1 MTDSTNN
8 SNTPRELDS
17 SFCNSACESESTF
30 KGTRNSTATSE
41 SNDKSIITLSDANAG
56 AEVKTKRSKHINL
69 SRMRKTF
76 SVKPLALGV
85 ASVMLSACG
94 AEREEA
100 KIYTSIDDCKQDYPD
115 AVEKC
120 EAAYKTAAEE
130 ALRTSPRFNSEYD
143 CEYEFGPNQCRNVNT
158 GGGSFFIPFMA
169 GYMVS
174 SLLSPNRYY
183 SQPLYTSS
191 SYNSPFRSRWI
202 TADGHVFDGDIRKR
216 NYRVSKDQLKPKP
229 TVNRTMK
236 RGGFG
241 SSVRAKSSWGS
252 SSRKG
257 GWGG

>member
-1 MTDSTNN
+1 MTDKR
-8 SNTPRELDS
+8 NTQLDVVDS
-17 SFCNSACESESTF
+17 VQGE
-30 KGTRNSTATSE
+30 KP
-41 SNDKSIITLSDANAG
+41 TL
-56 AEVKTKRSKHINL
+56 KRTKHIDL
-69 SRMRKTF
+69 GRMRKGF

-85 ASVMLSACG
+85 ASVILSGCG
-94 AEREEA
+94 GEKEDAT
-100 KIYTSIDDCKQDYPD
+100 IYTSLEDCKQDFPD
-115 AVEKC
+115 AVERC
-120 EAAYKTAAEE
+120 EAAYQTAVDE
-130 ALRTSPRFNSEYD
+130 AMRTSPRFSSEYD
-143 CEYEFGPNQCRNVNT
+143 CEHEFGPNQCQYVNNSS
-158 GGGSFFIPFMA
+158 GSFFMPFMA

-183 SQPLYTSS
+183 SQPLYTSY

-202 TADGHVFDGDIRKR
+202 TADGYVFDGDIRKR
-216 NYRVSKDQLKPKP
+216 KYRVNKDVYKPKP

>member
-1 MTDSTNN
+1 MTDKR
-8 SNTPRELDS
+8 NTQLDVVDS
-17 SFCNSACESESTF
+17 VQGEKPA
-30 KGTRNSTATSE
+30 
-41 SNDKSIITLSDANAG
+41 L
-56 AEVKTKRSKHINL
+56 KRTKHIDL
-69 SRMRKTF
+69 GRMRKGF

-85 ASVMLSACG
+85 ASVILSGCG
-94 AEREEA
+94 GEKEDAT
-100 KIYTSIDDCKQDYPD
+100 IYTSLEDCKH
-115 AVEKC
+115 
-120 EAAYKTAAEE
+120 
-130 ALRTSPRFNSEYD
+130 
-143 CEYEFGPNQCRNVNT
+143 EFGPNQCQYVNNSS
-158 GGGSFFIPFMA
+158 GSFFMPFMA

-183 SQPLYTSS
+183 SQPLYTSY

-202 TADGHVFDGDIRKR
+202 TADGYVFDGDIRKR
-216 NYRVSKDQLKPKP
+216 KYRVNKDVYKPKP

>member
-1 MTDSTNN
+1 MTDSTDNTN
-8 SNTPRELDS
+8 KQGPLGSTSFESN
-17 SFCNSACESESTF
+17 CESSYKTSCKNTSTSD
-30 KGTRNSTATSE
+30 GSCMSTQVSSE
-41 SNDKSIITLSDANAG
+41 TNAEP
-56 AEVKTKRSKHINL
+56 EVKTKRSKHINL

-115 AVEKC
+115 ALEKC
-120 EAAYKTAAEE
+120 EAAYKTAADE

-158 GGGSFFIPFMA
+158 NGGSFFMPFMA

>member
-1 MTDSTNN
+1 MTDSTD
-8 SNTPRELDS
+8 NTHNKGKFDS
-17 SFCNSACESESTF
+17 TPFDSQCESSYETSW
-30 KGTRNSTATSE
+30 KSNATSE
-41 SNDKSIITLSDANAG
+41 SSLMSTQALPETNAEPE
-56 AEVKTKRSKHINL
+56 AETKRSKYINL

-115 AVEKC
+115 ALEKC
-120 EAAYKTAAEE
+120 EAAYQTAADE

-158 GGGSFFIPFMA
+158 SGGSFFMPFMA

-216 NYRVSKDQLKPKP
+216 NYRVSKEQLKPKP

>member
-1 MTDSTNN
+1 MTDSTDNTN
-8 SNTPRELDS
+8 KQSPLGSTSFDSN
-17 SFCNSACESESTF
+17 CESSYKTSCKNTSTSD
-30 KGTRNSTATSE
+30 GSCTITQALSE
-41 SNDKSIITLSDANAG
+41 TNAEP
-56 AEVKTKRSKHINL
+56 EVKTKRSKHINL

-115 AVEKC
+115 ALEKC
-120 EAAYKTAAEE
+120 EAAYKTAADE

-143 CEYEFGPNQCRNVNT
+143 CEYEFGPNQCRSVNT
-158 GGGSFFIPFMA
+158 NGGSFFMPFMA

-229 TVNRTMK
+229 AVNRTMK

>member
-1 MTDSTNN
+1 MTDKR
-8 SNTPRELDS
+8 NTQLDVHE
-17 SFCNSACESESTF
+17 NIQDEKPA
-30 KGTRNSTATSE
+30 
-41 SNDKSIITLSDANAG
+41 L
-56 AEVKTKRSKHINL
+56 KRTKHIDL
-69 SRMRKTF
+69 SSMRKGF

-85 ASVMLSACG
+85 ASVILSGCG
-94 AEREEA
+94 GEKEDAT
-100 KIYTSIDDCKQDYPD
+100 IYTSLEDCKQDYPD
-115 AVEKC
+115 AVERC
-120 EAAYKTAAEE
+120 EAAYQTAMDE
-130 ALRTSPRFNSEYD
+130 AMRTSPRFSSEYD
-143 CEYEFGPNQCRNVNT
+143 CEHEFGPNQCQQVNDNS
-158 GGGSFFIPFMA
+158 GSFFMPFMA

-183 SQPLYTSS
+183 SQPLYTSY

-202 TADGHVFDGDIRKR
+202 TADGYVFDGDIRKR
-216 NYRVSKDQLKPKP
+216 KYRVSKDVYKPKP